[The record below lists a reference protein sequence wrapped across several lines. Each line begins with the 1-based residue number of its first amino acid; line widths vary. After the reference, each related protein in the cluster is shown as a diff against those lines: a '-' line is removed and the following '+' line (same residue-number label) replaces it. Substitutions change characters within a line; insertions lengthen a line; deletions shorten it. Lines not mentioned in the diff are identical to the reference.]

1 MGLLDGAVTVALGL
15 EDSVLRYSNC
25 FELERR
31 PIVHGAA
38 SQRGARIALF
48 CLYSLDSSV
57 LLADTIDVLGH

>member
-38 SQRGARIALF
+38 SQRGARVALF
-48 CLYSLDSSV
+48 CLDSLDCSV

>member
-1 MGLLDGAVTVALGL
+1 MGLLDGSVTVALSL

-48 CLYSLDSSV
+48 CLNSLDCSV
-57 LLADTIDVLGH
+57 LLADTIDVLGN